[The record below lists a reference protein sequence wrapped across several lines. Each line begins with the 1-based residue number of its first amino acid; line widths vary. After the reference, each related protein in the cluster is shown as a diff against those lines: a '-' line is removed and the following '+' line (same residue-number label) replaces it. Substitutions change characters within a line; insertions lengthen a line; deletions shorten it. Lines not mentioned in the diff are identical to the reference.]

1 MEFKMAST
9 TTTTEKVTQIPT
21 PCVDI
26 EPATNV
32 KCIVF
37 TVFIIGIYWFLPR
50 NKWFLLLLLYL
61 PYLLMAWYDEW
72 YNCEREFGPTYLRM
86 FYEWAKPPGSKQS
99 IAYKNWCPK
108 HANKVFVV
116 DMIILVLFLI
126 FFFGFF
132 LKWQP
137 KTLN

>member
-1 MEFKMAST
+1 MTSVE
-9 TTTTEKVTQIPT
+9 EKEEVL

-26 EPATNV
+26 EPATNI
-32 KCIVF
+32 KCIYF
-37 TVFIIGIYWFLPR
+37 TIFIVGIYWFLPR
-50 NKWFLLLLLYL
+50 NKWFLLLLLWL

-72 YNCEREFGPTYLRM
+72 YNCERTFGPTYLRT
-86 FYEWAKPPGSKQS
+86 FYEWAKPPKSKQS
-99 IAYKNWCPK
+99 VVYKNWCAH
-108 HANKVFVV
+108 HADKVFMV

-137 KTLN
+137 KV